1 MIKNK
6 IPKVMVIGHAR
17 HGKDTVCEYLRDCHG
32 VSFQSS
38 SLSAA
43 ASAIWPVLSI
53 KYGYKDLNEC
63 FHDRLNHRGEWFELI
78 SEYTNSNLTRLADDI
93 FTHSDIYC
101 GVRRQE
107 ELTAIIIKYDLM
119 IIIVSAM
126 ERVGKGES
134 SNSFTL
140 RLPILSN
147 LNNSF
152 SINNDSTLRGLYDN
166 IDKLVPLIK
175 THLAK

>member
-1 MIKNK
+1 MTTKK

-32 VSFQSS
+32 LSFMSS
-38 SLSAA
+38 SRAA
-43 ASAIWPVLSI
+43 ASAIWPALSM
-53 KYGYKDLNEC
+53 KYGYKDLDEC

-78 SEYTNSNLTRLADDI
+78 SDYTNSNPTRLADDI

-101 GVRRQE
+101 GVRRKE
-107 ELTAIIIKYDLM
+107 ELTAISVKYDLM

-140 RLPILSN
+140 RLPIVSN
-147 LNNSF
+147 LINSF
-152 SINNDSTLRGLYDN
+152 SINNDSTIEDLYDN
-166 IDKLVPLIK
+166 IDKLVPKIK
-175 THLAK
+175 AHLAK

>member
-1 MIKNK
+1 MTTKK

-17 HGKDTVCEYLRDCHG
+17 HGKDTVCEYLRDFHG
-32 VSFQSS
+32 LSFMSS
-38 SLSAA
+38 SLSAVVN
-43 ASAIWPVLSI
+43 AIWPVLSI
-53 KYGYKDLNEC
+53 KYGYKDLDEC
-63 FHDRLNHRGEWFELI
+63 FHDRFSHRAEWFELI

-93 FTHSDIYC
+93 FTYSDIYC

-107 ELTAIIIKYDLM
+107 ELTAIIIKYYLM

-140 RLPILSN
+140 RLPIVSN
-147 LNNSF
+147 LINIF
-152 SINNDSTLRGLYDN
+152 SINNDSTIEDLYDN
-166 IDKLVPLIK
+166 IDKLVPEIK
-175 THLAK
+175 AHLAK

>member
-1 MIKNK
+1 MATKK
-6 IPKVMVIGHAR
+6 IPKVMVVGHAR
-17 HGKDTVCEYLRDCHG
+17 HGKDTVCEYLRDFHG
-32 VSFQSS
+32 LSFMSS
-38 SLSAA
+38 SLAA
-43 ASAIWPVLSI
+43 VVSAIWPVLSI
-53 KYGYKDLNEC
+53 KYGYKDLDEC
-63 FHDRLNHRGEWFELI
+63 FHDRFSHRAEWFELI

-107 ELTAIIIKYDLM
+107 ELTAISVKYDLM

-140 RLPILSN
+140 RLPIFSN

-152 SINNDSTLRGLYDN
+152 SINNDSTIEDLYDN
-166 IDKLVPLIK
+166 IDKLVPEIK
-175 THLAK
+175 AHLAK